1 VFPSQILYALF
12 FLAIY
17 SVLPTQKGFFHYWF
31 EWFILSYRKLKR
43 NEVGEMMSNEH
54 AVEMF
59 RKTIPLF
66 QALGDPV
73 RQDLVLLLA
82 EKVKM
87 NVTDIANQSP
97 MSRPTVSHH
106 LKILRGAG
114 IVGTEKRGKEI
125 FYFLTL
131 DQTVV
136 QLKQLIN
143 IIEQECIL

>member
-1 VFPSQILYALF
+1 
-12 FLAIY
+12 
-17 SVLPTQKGFFHYWF
+17 
-31 EWFILSYRKLKR
+31 
-43 NEVGEMMSNEH
+43 MMSNEY

-82 EKVKM
+82 ETDKM
-87 NVTDIANQSP
+87 NVTDIASQSP

-106 LKILRGAG
+106 LKILREAG
-114 IVGTEKRGKEI
+114 LVGTEKKGKEI

-136 QLKQLIN
+136 QLKQLIS
-143 IIEQECIL
+143 IIEDECIL

>member
-1 VFPSQILYALF
+1 
-12 FLAIY
+12 
-17 SVLPTQKGFFHYWF
+17 
-31 EWFILSYRKLKR
+31 
-43 NEVGEMMSNEH
+43 MSNEY
-54 AVEMF
+54 AVDMF

-82 EKVKM
+82 ETEKM
-87 NVTDIANQSP
+87 NVTDIAGQSP

-106 LKILRGAG
+106 LKILREAG
-114 IVGTEKRGKEI
+114 VVGTEKRGKEI

-131 DQTVV
+131 EQTVV

-143 IIEQECIL
+143 IIEEECIL